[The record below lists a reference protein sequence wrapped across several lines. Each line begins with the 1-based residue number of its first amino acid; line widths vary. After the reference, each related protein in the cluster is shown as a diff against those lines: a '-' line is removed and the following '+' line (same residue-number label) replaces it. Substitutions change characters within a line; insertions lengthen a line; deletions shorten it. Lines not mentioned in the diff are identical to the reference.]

1 MVFLL
6 LQLLIFFFFLFH
18 IFTIH
23 YFAILT
29 EKIVSQNLFS
39 TFSKFIPYFL
49 RIHYLFC
56 VFRPIINS
64 GTLFSFLNRPFA
76 LSSPSSLYPPTP
88 VLDSASPSPLPPPPP
103 FPLLPLP
110 NSPAYQV
117 SNKKANSFLLLRR
130 LAKISTIYSGQ

>member
-6 LQLLIFFFFLFH
+6 LQLLIFFFIYSIYLLYIILQYGLKKLLAKIYSQHFLSSFH
-18 IFTIH
+18 T
-23 YFAILT
+23 
-29 EKIVSQNLFS
+29 
-39 TFSKFIPYFL
+39 
-49 RIHYLFC
+49 FC
-56 VFRPIINS
+56 VFIICFVFFDP
-64 GTLFSFLNRPFA
+64 LYIVAPFSHFLIAP
-76 LSSPSSLYPPTP
+76 
-88 VLDSASPSPLPPPPP
+88 SPSPLHLLCIPPLLSWTAPPPPP